1 VNFLLASRNDH
12 KLKELSALL
21 APHTVAAIPR
31 DVVLPEET
39 GSTFAANA
47 LTKARSAMKASG
59 RAALGAALGEDS
71 GIAVR
76 ALGGEPGI
84 RSARYAGEGA
94 SDRDNLVKLL
104 EAMKGVEDRQA
115 EYVSVLAL
123 VDPDGGE
130 RLFEG
135 RCSGRLTDRP
145 RGSGGFGY
153 DPIFVPSE
161 GPGDELTMAELSAEQ
176 KNEISHRGRAA
187 RLLLDWLTASEERRG

>member
-1 VNFLLASRNDH
+1 MKILLASRNDH

-21 APHTVAAIPR
+21 APHTVASIPR
-31 DVVLPEET
+31 GLVLPEET
-39 GSTFAANA
+39 GSTFAENA
-47 LTKARSAMKASG
+47 LTKARAASEASG
-59 RAALGAALGEDS
+59 HAALGEDS

-76 ALGGEPGI
+76 ALDGEPGV
-84 RSARYAGEGA
+84 RSARYAGERA

-104 EAMKGVEDRQA
+104 EAMMGVEDRQA

-123 VDPDGGE
+123 VGPDGGE

-153 DPIFVPSE
+153 DPIFVPSD
-161 GPGDELTMAELSAEQ
+161 GPGGESTMAELSADQ

-187 RLLLDWLTASEERRG
+187 RLLLDWLVASEERRG